1 MKSIKSRKFIKN
13 FLKVFSL
20 SSSII
25 IASVTANEAKAEDVY
40 VCPESGSANAT
51 EAYIRNLDSS
61 DTSYGNCQTTPEKFE
76 ITMYEIGLCTTD
88 PITGA
93 DGSKVWDKSTCV
105 TTMID
110 SSGVTE
116 DLAPGSSSFKTAS
129 LPSAETRPPSGRY
142 THAFILL
149 SNVIGLKG
157 SYTFSDGTRYYSTPG
172 IDGEDNTPYGLP
184 VEGSG
189 PVEPHTDVVN
199 EVGPDPYP
207 MEMSPVAFPESQ
219 GGGKVSALLFK
230 DCDHIAN
237 ECTGT
242 SPKAASKSEAKRIF
256 AVFETNAGVPVVI
269 SDDTNGLEVEL
280 SVKNAGYTMGVSQG
294 SGVTYFGSAPFLP
307 KFTTF

>member
-1 MKSIKSRKFIKN
+1 MSKKITKN
-13 FLKVFSL
+13 FLKAFSL
-20 SSSII
+20 SSSIVI
-25 IASVTANEAKAEDVY
+25 TSLIGSKAKAIDVY

-61 DTSYGNCQTTPEKFE
+61 DTSYGSCQTTPEKFE
-76 ITMYEIGLCTTD
+76 LTMFEMGLCTSD
-88 PITGA
+88 PISGA

-110 SSGVTE
+110 SSGVTV
-116 DLAPGSSSFKTAS
+116 DLAPGSSSSKTAS

-149 SNVIGLKG
+149 SNVFGLKG
-157 SYTFSDGTRYYSTPG
+157 SYTLDGTRYYSTPG
-172 IDGEDNTPYGLP
+172 IDQQDNTPYGLP
-184 VEGSG
+184 VAGNAASQD
-189 PVEPHTDVVN
+189 HTDIVN
-199 EVGPDPYP
+199 EVGSDPYP
-207 MEMSPVAFPESQ
+207 MEMSPVAFPASQ
-219 GGGKVSALLFK
+219 GGGKVSALLLK
-230 DCDHIAN
+230 NCDHIAN
-237 ECTGT
+237 QCTGT
-242 SPKAASKSEAKRIF
+242 SPKAASKAEAKRIF

-269 SDDTNGLEVEL
+269 SDDTTGLEVEL

>member
-25 IASVTANEAKAEDVY
+25 IASITANKAKAQDVY

-51 EAYIRNLDSS
+51 EAYIRNLDSR
-61 DTSYGNCQTTPEKFE
+61 DTSYGNCQTTPEKFQL
-76 ITMYEIGLCTTD
+76 TMYEIGLCKSD
-88 PITGA
+88 PISGE

-110 SSGVTE
+110 SSGVTV
-116 DLAPGSSSFKTAS
+116 DLAPGSSSSKTAS
-129 LPSAETRPPSGRY
+129 LPSAETSPPSGRY
-142 THAFILL
+142 PHAFILL
-149 SNVIGLKG
+149 SSVIGLKG
-157 SYTFSDGTRYYSTPG
+157 SYTFSDGTRYYSTPA
-172 IDGEDNTPYGLP
+172 IDEEDNTPYGLP
-184 VEGSG
+184 KEGSA
-189 PVEPHTDVVN
+189 PVEDHTDVVN

-237 ECTGT
+237 ECIGT
-242 SPKAASKSEAKRIF
+242 FPKAASKAEAKRIF

-269 SDDTNGLEVEL
+269 SDDTTGLEVEL
-280 SVKNAGYTMGVSQG
+280 SVKNAGYTMGVSEG
-294 SGVTYFGSAPFLP
+294 AGVTYFGSAPFLP

>member
-1 MKSIKSRKFIKN
+1 MKSIKSKKYIKN
-13 FLKVFSL
+13 FLRVFSL

-25 IASVTANEAKAEDVY
+25 VSSLIADKAKALEVY
-40 VCPESGSANAT
+40 VCPESGSVNAT

-61 DTSYGNCQTTPEKFE
+61 DTSFGNCQTTPEKFE
-76 ITMYEIGLCTTD
+76 LTMYEMGLCTSD
-88 PITGA
+88 PISGV
-93 DGSKVWDKSTCV
+93 DGSKVWDKSNCV

-110 SSGVTE
+110 SSGVTV
-116 DLAPGSSSFKTAS
+116 DLAPGSSSSKTAI
-129 LPSAETRPPSGRY
+129 LPSADTRPPSGRY

-149 SNVIGLKG
+149 SNVFGLKG
-157 SYTFSDGTRYYSTPG
+157 SYTLDGTRYYSTPG
-172 IDGEDNTPYGLP
+172 IDEEDNTPYGKP
-184 VEGSG
+184 KPGNAAPED
-189 PVEPHTDVVN
+189 HTDIVN

-230 DCDHIAN
+230 DCDHMAN
-237 ECTGT
+237 KCTGT
-242 SPKAASKSEAKRIF
+242 SPKAASKDEAKRIF

-280 SVKNAGYTMGVSQG
+280 SVKDAGYTMGVSQG

>member
-1 MKSIKSRKFIKN
+1 MKSIKSKKFIKN

-20 SSSII
+20 SSAIIVSSI
-25 IASVTANEAKAEDVY
+25 TADKAKAEDVY
-40 VCPESGSANAT
+40 VCPESGSANAN
-51 EAYIRNLDSS
+51 EAYIIGLDNSS
-61 DTSYGNCQTTPEKFE
+61 SSWGSCQTTPEKYE
-76 ITMYEIGLCTTD
+76 LTMYEMGLCTSD
-88 PITGA
+88 PISGA

-110 SSGVTE
+110 SSGVTV
-116 DLAPGSSSFKTAS
+116 DLAPGSSSSKTAS

-142 THAFILL
+142 THAFIML
-149 SNVIGLKG
+149 SNELGLKG

-172 IDGEDNTPYGLP
+172 IDQQDNTPYGEP
-184 VEGSG
+184 VAGNAAAQDF
-189 PVEPHTDVVN
+189 TDIVN
-199 EVGPDPYP
+199 EIGPDSYP
-207 MEMSPVAFPESQ
+207 MEMPPVAFPASQ

-237 ECTGT
+237 QCIGT
-242 SPKAASKSEAKRIF
+242 SPKAASKAEAKRIF

-269 SDDTNGLEVEL
+269 SDDTTGLEVEL

>member
-1 MKSIKSRKFIKN
+1 MKSIKSKKFIKN
-13 FLKVFSL
+13 FLKVLSL

-25 IASVTANEAKAEDVY
+25 VTGITADKVKALDVY

-61 DTSYGNCQTTPEKFE
+61 DTSWGSCQTTPEKYE
-76 ITMYEIGLCTTD
+76 LTMYEMGLCTSD
-88 PITGA
+88 PISGA

-110 SSGVTE
+110 SSGVTV
-116 DLAPGSSSFKTAS
+116 DLAPGSSSSKTVS
-129 LPSAETRPPSGRY
+129 LPSAETRPPSGTY

-149 SNVIGLKG
+149 SNVFGLRG
-157 SYTFSDGTRYYSTPG
+157 SYILDGTRYYSTPG
-172 IDGEDNTPYGLP
+172 IDQQDNSPYGEP
-184 VEGSG
+184 VAGNAASQD
-189 PVEPHTDVVN
+189 HTDIVDQ
-199 EVGPDPYP
+199 VGPDPYP
-207 MEMSPVAFPESQ
+207 MEMSPVAFPASQ

-237 ECTGT
+237 QCTGT
-242 SPKAASKSEAKRIF
+242 SPKAASKTEAKRIF

-269 SDDTNGLEVEL
+269 SDNTTGLEVEL
-280 SVKNAGYTMGVSQG
+280 SVKNAGYSMAVDQG